1 MVFYI
6 RREDVPQCSRFDMK
20 GVVIIC
26 LCFGGGFFVEC
37 WNFSPD
43 AMTWVLRERHEFRK
57 HFLSCLCEKYHIFQ
71 FPRSSNQFELLI
83 A

>member
-6 RREDVPQCSRFDMK
+6 RREDVPQFSRFDMK

-43 AMTWVLRERHEFRK
+43 AMTWVLKERHVEIIW
-57 HFLSCLCEKYHIFQ
+57 HNSLDY
-71 FPRSSNQFELLI
+71 FPGVN
-83 A
+83 